1 MLSPRRKVVL
11 FAVPAAEKLLVPML
25 VRLAPEPLNVPE
37 KVPPVIVPE
46 RVGEADRTTL
56 PLPVE
61 PVVQEIDVPLVAAQK
76 SLVVSV
82 PKLAAAP
89 LPMLIQ
95 LVPSQ

>member
-1 MLSPRRKVVL
+1 
-11 FAVPAAEKLLVPML
+11 
-25 VRLAPEPLNVPE
+25 
-37 KVPPVIVPE
+37 
-46 RVGEADRTTL
+46 L